1 MPAAARSCTASF
13 FGDRTRIRV
22 FATQMALDM
31 LRKKCTLVAV

>member
-1 MPAAARSCTASF
+1 MVIHRQF

-31 LRKKCTLVAV
+31 LRKKCGMVGV